1 MSSPTPLQFST
12 YLSCEYII
20 YFRKHFHT
28 KQGTFEGITFDGI
41 LRVRAFSRQGTRA
54 SSRRY
59 SKCLVYSTRTVPYT
73 STSIVL
79 SKVLSYFR
87 GSPTV
92 QRCTFVLVR
101 RAYFRKYFRTFEST
115 FVLSYESTKVPSKV
129 RKYFRK
135 YLRTFVLHVTC
146 TRTVRPLIK
155 PRIIVD
161 ATELIKVG

>member
-73 STSIVL
+73 YTSIVLSKVQYFRTFEVALQYNVVLSYLFVGPTFESTFVL

-87 GSPTV
+87 TKV
-92 QRCTFVLVR
+92 
-101 RAYFRKYFRTFEST
+101 RKYLRRYESTFEST
-115 FVLSYESTKVPSKV
+115 FVLSYYT
-129 RKYFRK
+129 
-135 YLRTFVLHVTC
+135 
-146 TRTVRPLIK
+146 
-155 PRIIVD
+155 
-161 ATELIKVG
+161 